1 MSSRRKPDASGAFEV
16 DACLIMIPRRSW
28 APGIIMSITI
38 ISGTP
43 GAGKTS
49 LARALAASDARGVHI
64 ETDEFFRFLAH
75 PIGPTSFTLIAGES
89 P

>member
-1 MSSRRKPDASGAFEV
+1 
-16 DACLIMIPRRSW
+16 MIPRRSW

-49 LARALAASDARGVHI
+49 LARAVSAEDIS
-64 ETDEFFRFLAH
+64 
-75 PIGPTSFTLIAGES
+75 IAGES
-89 P
+89 A